1 MTLKLQRVGFYSD
14 LPHGEATEPRLVDSV
29 GKLVA
34 DDIEKIVRY
43 LSAGIPLVVV
53 PGLARDILSESS
65 GFAITLG
72 VLTDGEWA
80 WPTDLSYYVAT
91 YTVGLPAAFVA
102 HIRAHNY
109 RINEVELHQLEL

>member
-29 GKLVA
+29 GKLEA
-34 DDIEKIVRY
+34 EDIEKIVLY
-43 LSAGIPLVVV
+43 LAAGAPFVVA

-91 YTVGLPAAFVA
+91 YTVGLPAVFVD
-102 HIRAHNY
+102 HVRAHNY
-109 RINEVELHQLEL
+109 QIDEVDLHQLEL